1 MSPTST
7 QALLLSNEHHWLC
20 TTYTGS
26 VNFDCQYLRVQ
37 NRPFT
42 GSWVFPGSR
51 RTWDVL
57 VNSTSC
63 SHCTSSLRTVTTA
76 SVSSLKRV
84 VRLFTPIF
92 ANSSSY
98 NRSHGGS
105 VCLPFAETDWKC
117 PFLLQSLKIV
127 SLAGQDFMSWLWRP
141 RQKQGR
147 SFKEGS
153 LMNPSFR
160 LRAGWLFVGCS
171 LLRERACL
179 TNVIN
184 CVSSF

>member
-1 MSPTST
+1 M
-7 QALLLSNEHHWLC
+7 
-20 TTYTGS
+20 
-26 VNFDCQYLRVQ
+26 
-37 NRPFT
+37 
-42 GSWVFPGSR
+42 FPGSR

-84 VRLFTPIF
+84 VRLFTPIC
-92 ANSSSY
+92 ANSSY

-105 VCLPFAETDWKC
+105 VCLPFAETDKLKMSL
-117 PFLLQSLKIV
+117 LLQSLKTV

-141 RQKQGR
+141 HQKQGR

-160 LRAGWLFVGCS
+160 LRAGWLFVGCC